1 MDIETK
7 NTRIYVRDAATGLE
21 LPYWRLTRTGLN
33 LLRMDQPGPLLLDLS
48 FREFT
53 VVTVRIDGK
62 QVLQTDIL
70 PPGMHNLTGPELT
83 LTPAEAAAHVDEA
96 APAEDVVSYLQSLG
110 VEPDQ
115 PTTFV
120 MPYIGEK
127 GGVLNIRFGYKRFD
141 NGVAHE
147 HNGDEL
153 TFKVMGKDA
162 YLRSLTENVHRL
174 VIDEDPEQKK
184 HGDLCGFSGHHD
196 PAHHAH
202 NH

>member
-1 MDIETK
+1 MDTATK
-7 NTRIYVRDAATGLE
+7 NTHIYVRDAATGLE

-33 LLRMDQPGPLLLDLS
+33 LLRMDRPGALLLDLS
-48 FREFT
+48 FREWT
-53 VVTVRIDGK
+53 VVTVCIDGK

-70 PPGMHNLTGPELT
+70 PPGLHNLTAPELT
-83 LTPAEAAAHVDEA
+83 LTPAEATAHIDEA
-96 APAEDVVSYLQSLG
+96 SPAEDVDSYLQSLG

-127 GGVLNIRFGYKRFD
+127 GGVLNVCFGYNRFD

-153 TFKVMGKDA
+153 TFKIMGQEA

-184 HGDLCGFSGHHD
+184 HGDLCGFSAHHD
-196 PAHHAH
+196 PAHHEH